1 MFIFAKKPF
10 SFRKEDSMS
19 DEIIHSSD
27 AAFENDVL
35 KSELPVLVDFWAT
48 WCGPCRMIAP
58 LIDELALTYKG
69 RLRVVKVNVDENR
82 EVPARYGI
90 MGIPTLLLFKG
101 GEMMESIVGVV
112 PRNRLV
118 DAVSKYL

>member
-1 MFIFAKKPF
+1 
-10 SFRKEDSMS
+10 MS

>member
-1 MFIFAKKPF
+1 
-10 SFRKEDSMS
+10 MS

-118 DAVSKYL
+118 DAVSKCL

>member
-1 MFIFAKKPF
+1 
-10 SFRKEDSMS
+10 MS

-48 WCGPCRMIAP
+48 WCGPCRMIVP

>member
-1 MFIFAKKPF
+1 
-10 SFRKEDSMS
+10 MS

-48 WCGPCRMIAP
+48 WCGPCQMIAP